1 MPRIQAL
8 RVFKNLITS
17 SDHKASAEPYASY
30 PLVLQMNGTGT
41 ARQFIL
47 KAARLSS
54 RAALAVLSLAFSQQ
68 RGQAGGAMHLF
79 RPRWQTNDGASCP
92 ARNNQILIVVRSV
105 SPRQW
110 GARGGYRCSNAE
122 GGGHG
127 HTLAV
132 APNCVGR
139 FAVSLERFRHFRQH
153 FGCSVP

>member
-41 ARQFIL
+41 ARQFVL

-132 APNCVGR
+132 APNCVRR

>member
-8 RVFKNLITS
+8 GVFKNLITS

-68 RGQAGGAMHLF
+68 RGQAGGATHLF
-79 RPRWQTNDGASCP
+79 RPCWQTNDGASCP
-92 ARNNQILIVVRSV
+92 ARTIK
-105 SPRQW
+105 
-110 GARGGYRCSNAE
+110 
-122 GGGHG
+122 
-127 HTLAV
+127 
-132 APNCVGR
+132 
-139 FAVSLERFRHFRQH
+139 F
-153 FGCSVP
+153 